1 MFRNRIL
8 AGVVALL
15 LLSALPVSAQTRGGF
30 VGPRF
35 MYMPQVPYNPSG
47 FPSNGGFPSYG
58 SFPSYGGY
66 GSGYFVPYYYLYYP
80 MYSYRTLPSQPA
92 PSVVPIPNLVS
103 PNPASPD
110 YTYPELI
117 NPSSNPTIRP
127 KK

>member
-1 MFRNRIL
+1 MFRTHFL

-15 LLSALPVSAQTRGGF
+15 LLSAMPASAQPRGGY

-35 MYMPQVPYNPSG
+35 LFTPQLPFAPGS
-47 FPSNGGFPSYG
+47 FPAYGG
-58 SFPSYGGY
+58 FPSYGGY
-66 GSGYFVPYYYLYYP
+66 GSGYFVPYYYPYYP
-80 MYSYRTLPSQPA
+80 MYSYRSLPSQPA

-127 KK
+127 KR